1 MSRVF
6 LGLGSNVGNRFEY
19 LLRAFEEIGKHYK
32 IISISSI
39 YETEAWGETQQQNFL
54 NAVIEIE
61 ASESSRK
68 IFSTI
73 KSIEKNIGRI
83 ERGKWQAREIDIDIL
98 LNENEILETV
108 VLTIPHKDLHNR
120 KFVLVPMNQIAPNVI
135 HPIFKKTIAQ
145 LLSECND
152 KSRIQISDF
161 QLTRQ

>member
-1 MSRVF
+1 MLPKNLISVPLLADNTSTSPASRTSF
-6 LGLGSNVGNRFEY
+6 PAKRF
-19 LLRAFEEIGKHYK
+19 AVSFEEIGKHYK

-98 LNENEILETV
+98 LNENEILELSKNYSLIGIDEAQFFDEDIRLFLENGDHTFFEKITKNKV
-108 VLTIPHKDLHNR
+108 IKY
-120 KFVLVPMNQIAPNVI
+120 KF
-135 HPIFKKTIAQ
+135 KY
-145 LLSECND
+145 
-152 KSRIQISDF
+152 
-161 QLTRQ
+161 